1 MVQSLFDHKCSK
13 PTKRKNGPFG
23 IQFGT
28 YFSNPLTGGKIVGFH
43 GHSSWYL
50 DSIRVYLMQR
60 NPSNTFNTPQ
70 YYTTNG
76 TNEKNKGYNYDLED
90 EVSNKVGNLV
100 T

>member
-1 MVQSLFDHKCSK
+1 M
-13 PTKRKNGPFG
+13 
-23 IQFGT
+23 
-28 YFSNPLTGGKIVGFH
+28 TGGKMVGFH

-50 DSIRVYLMQR
+50 DSIGVYFMSLLQR
-60 NPSNTFNTPQ
+60 NPSNTFSTPQ

>member
-60 NPSNTFNTPQ
+60 NPSNTFNTTQ
-70 YYTTNG
+70 QMGLMRKTKATIM
-76 TNEKNKGYNYDLED
+76 TLKMK
-90 EVSNKVGNLV
+90 
-100 T
+100 